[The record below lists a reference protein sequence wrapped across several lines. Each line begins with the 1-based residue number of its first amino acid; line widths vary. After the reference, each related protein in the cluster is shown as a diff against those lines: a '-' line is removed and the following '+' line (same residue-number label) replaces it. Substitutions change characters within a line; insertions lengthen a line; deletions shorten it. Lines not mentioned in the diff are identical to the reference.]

1 MANQVIKGFR
11 AVGTLSGAPLPT
23 PMVRE
28 VANNYATAI
37 GIGDVL
43 AAVSDGTVAVA
54 ATSDNGKLIGVATGF
69 SYMGGV
75 PQHRIYA
82 NYLPANTTFSPTTV
96 GSVNASLCEF
106 VPCTPD
112 VIFAVQ
118 ADDGTTFTTIATQIG
133 AIQENCD
140 LATGTA
146 DSVTGWSGELLD
158 ISTHGTG
165 TANFRIIGIRG
176 YTLEGLQLQTNDP
189 TVTNFEFLV
198 VCNESVWPTGTATGV

>member
-11 AVGTLSGAPLPT
+11 AVGTISGAPLPT

-28 VANNYATAI
+28 VANNYGTAI

-69 SYMGGV
+69 SYVGGV
-75 PQHRIYA
+75 PSHRIYS
-82 NYLPANTTFSPTTV
+82 NYLPANTTFSPTAV

-106 VPCTPD
+106 IPCTPD

-118 ADDGTTFTTIATQIG
+118 SAAATMTTLANQIG
-133 AIQENCD
+133 LIQENCD
-140 LATGTA
+140 LSTGTA

-158 ISTHGTG
+158 VSTHA
-165 TANFRIIGIRG
+165 TATFNFRIIGIRG
-176 YTLEGLQLQTNDP
+176 YSLEGLQLGQNDP
-189 TVTNFEFLV
+189 TVTNFEYLV
-198 VCNESVWPTGTATGV
+198 VCNESVWPIGTATGV

>member
-1 MANQVIKGFR
+1 MANVTFGGYR
-11 AVGTLSGAPLPT
+11 AVGTLSGAPIPT

-28 VANNYATAI
+28 VANNYGTAI

-43 AAVSDGTVAVA
+43 SAVSDGTVAVA
-54 ATSDNGKLIGVATGF
+54 ATADNGKLIGVSTGV
-69 SYMGGV
+69 SWVQSGRRVMTAPV
-75 PQHRIYA
+75 PA
-82 NYLPANTTFSPTTV
+82 STTFTPTTV
-96 GSVNASLCEF
+96 GSPNATLVEF

-118 ADDGTTFTTIATQIG
+118 ADEGTTFATIATQIS

-140 LATGTA
+140 MTVGTPDSSTGMSTFC
-146 DSVTGWSGELLD
+146 LD
-158 ISTHGTG
+158 ISTHGTA

-176 YTLEGLQLQTNDP
+176 YSLEGLQLGLNDP
-189 TVTNFEFLV
+189 TASRFEFLV